1 MRLVGGRELVS
12 QTTLRNAISCVGDG
26 LHSGRR
32 IAMRLCP
39 APADTGIVF
48 RRTDVGGDAG
58 EIPAT
63 WDNVVDTQLC
73 TVVANRHDV
82 QVGTVEHLMAA
93 LAGCGIDNAI
103 VEVDGPEVPAM
114 DGSASP
120 FVFLIECAGTETQD
134 EVRRAI
140 KVLKPVRVEEEGR
153 VAELRPADG
162 FHVRFDI
169 EFPSRVIG
177 RQSWRRELING
188 VFKSELARARTF
200 GFLKDVDY
208 LRSVGLALGGSLD
221 NAIVVS
227 GDRILNETGLRYR
240 DEFVR
245 HKALDAV
252 GDLYLA
258 GAPIVGAYHGT
269 QSGHRLTNLLLRTMF
284 ADAEAWCRVSSTG
297 TAARS
302 AAAEAEPERALG

>member
-1 MRLVGGRELVS
+1 MRLVGGREVVS
-12 QTTLRNAISCVGDG
+12 QTTLRNSINCVGSG
-26 LHSGRR
+26 LHSGRN

-39 APADTGIVF
+39 AAPDTGIVF

-63 WDNVVDTQLC
+63 WDRVVDTQLC
-73 TVVANRHDV
+73 TVVANRHEV
-82 QVGTVEHLMAA
+82 RVGTVEHLMAA
-93 LAGCGIDNAI
+93 LSGCGVDNVI

-120 FVFLIECAGTETQD
+120 FVFLIECAGIETQD
-134 EVRRAI
+134 EARRAI
-140 KVLKPVRVEEEGR
+140 KVLKPIRVEDDGR
-153 VAELRPADG
+153 VAELRPAEG

-169 EFPSRVIG
+169 AFPSRAIG
-177 RQSWRRELING
+177 RQTWHRELRDG
-188 VFKSELARARTF
+188 VFKDELARARTF
-200 GFLKDVDY
+200 GFLQDVDY

-227 GDRILNETGLRYR
+227 GDHVLNETGLRYR

-258 GAPIVGAYHGT
+258 GGPIQGTYHGT
-269 QSGHRLTNLLLRTMF
+269 QSGHRLTNLLLRQMF
-284 ADAEAWCRVSSTG
+284 GDPDAWCRVPCTRGSR
-297 TAARS
+297 AAI
-302 AAAEAEPERALG
+302 APEAERAAG